1 MVGCLLGDEGPRDAA
16 AEGPLAGRVADATA
30 RVGVDVE
37 GEPGRVGG
45 GAADVVGSRVQ
56 CTRSAGTGEGAGCG
70 GGNGAVLSTKG
81 KNGTRGGEL
90 WLFLGGG
97 KRSEG
102 ENGQQE
108 RAYDGAVGCRH
119 RIGGGRD
126 RETGTAAADPGRWV
140 LRNVVGERAGEIG
153 AIRRFKNGTRDGL
166 SQSARRK
173 RELYEPHVQRNETT
187 MDGTF

>member
-70 GGNGAVLSTKG
+70 GGNGAV
-81 KNGTRGGEL
+81 
-90 WLFLGGG
+90 
-97 KRSEG
+97 
-102 ENGQQE
+102 
-108 RAYDGAVGCRH
+108 DGAVGCRH

-126 RETGTAAADPGRWV
+126 RETGTAAADPRRWV

-187 MDGTF
+187 MDGPF